1 MTGSAKSIR
10 RLHRWICA
18 ATAVTS
24 LSFLADP
31 AGATSSFLRSCAVR
45 DRQILM
51 MVEAHNAVG
60 AMAGP
65 QSTNV
70 VLAIMHARTVCFEG
84 RVLDALALYDGIGES
99 LTSVGSPLGRSRRD
113 HVGEGRRGEGP
124 YDVR

>member
-1 MTGSAKSIR
+1 MPIR

-24 LSFLADP
+24 MLLANH
-31 AGATSSFLRSCAVR
+31 ASATGSFLRGCAFR

-51 MVEAHNAVG
+51 MVEAHNAG
-60 AMAGP
+60 RAMAGP
-65 QSTNV
+65 QLADV
-70 VLAIMHARTVCFEG
+70 IFAIMHARTVCFEG

-99 LTSVGSPLGRSRRD
+99 LASAGSPLGRSRPD
-113 HVGEGRRGEGP
+113 HGGEGRRGEGP